1 MKMTLSEIQSKV
13 PELQTKIADLAKLNE
28 DSNKRLAEIDSE
40 IEDSETILKF
50 DERNLKDIETYISE
64 HKSSSSAKIQGSI
77 KAQESRKKEIERRI
91 PKQKKVIEDLKKER
105 AEITKPDSEYSKRA
119 AELQSV
125 KAELDEICDI
135 LVQDPTINF
144 HMQTAVM
151 DKFDKEIKSKNEQKA
166 NYEKATKDI
175 GGALKDDSAD
185 GLKTLVEEIKKAKE
199 ELDES
204 LEDPAKDSNAAKA
217 KHLDAKKKLVDQVQ
231 AKYGVKLKPA
241 DISAMIAAMDSGKED
256 ELTLPSIEKAIKD
269 IDSTIEKL
277 DKSREA
283 TIERLES
290 KKVATAVKN
299 TPEMEANQKD
309 IDRITG
315 EIGGLD
321 TELADIDTQL
331 EELNNQIKDKEKELG
346 DPSED
351 YVELKDSEENL
362 KKNHLIIDEMV
373 PDLEDPK
380 SDLSKKYKEFEKAD
394 LAVRKAF
401 QEAKGMRFNESED
414 GKDAK
419 ISSEDGR
426 KELVENLQKAIEN
439 YKKVSEDLASMSG
452 FDIESWQNFL
462 QYDLN
467 GRDAGE
473 LDSAYFHTNNQNF
486 KDMLDDKEAMN
497 NGKAIDEYDDVEE
510 SLSGIDKAQKD
521 ILNGKFDVSLDDLF
535 MDKDKGYFSR
545 LDKFQDASGFK
556 KGKDGLFPNV
566 SIYDLLRKNSM
577 IEKSPLNRI
586 KGFFKRIAQ
595 KIRPQ
600 KPFNMPE
607 ENQEAFERYVDART
621 PEVEKEIEERKGLE
635 DLIKQRD
642 ALIAKRD
649 TKTSERIGKNVEL
662 TQAQKRQEELAKS
675 APTTSKIEATELE
688 FRKVTHKDDIISAA
702 VSREEEKAK
711 EDDDGSR

>member
-1 MKMTLSEIQSKV
+1 MKMTLSEIKSKV
-13 PELQTKIADLAKLNE
+13 PELQTKIADLVKLNA
-28 DSNKRLAEIDSE
+28 DSNQRLAEIDAE
-40 IEDSETILKF
+40 LADANDILDNEKKTLDSI
-50 DERNLKDIETYISE
+50 NAYI
-64 HKSSSSAKIQGSI
+64 KSKSDPSKKIQGYL
-77 KAQESRKKEIERRI
+77 KVQEQKKKESEAKI
-91 PKQKKVIEDLKKER
+91 KVQKGIIKKLEDEKKD
-105 AEITKPDSEYSKRA
+105 ITKPDSDYSKRA
-119 AELQSV
+119 AELQNA

-135 LVQDPTINF
+135 LVQDPTINY

-151 DKFDKEIKSKNEQKA
+151 DKFDNEIESKKKEKA
-166 NYEKATKDI
+166 DYEKATKDI

-185 GLKTLVEEIKKAKE
+185 GLKTLVEEMKKAKE

-231 AKYGVKLKPA
+231 AKYGIKLKPA

-256 ELTLPSIEKAIKD
+256 ELTLPSVEEAIKT
-269 IDSTIEKL
+269 IDETVTKL
-277 DKSREA
+277 EEA
-283 TIERLES
+283 KATTLTRLES
-290 KKVATAVKN
+290 KKVVTAVVD

-331 EELNNQIKDKEKELG
+331 EELNNQIKDKEKKLG

-426 KELVENLQKAIEN
+426 KELIENLQKAIEN
-439 YKKVSEDLASMSG
+439 YKTISEELASMSG
-452 FDIESWQNFL
+452 LDIESWQNFL

-467 GRDAGE
+467 GRDLGE
-473 LDSAYFHTNNQNF
+473 LDSAYYHTNNQNF

-510 SLSGIDKAQKD
+510 SLSGLDKAQKD
-521 ILNGKFDVSLDDLF
+521 VLNGKFDISLDDLF

-545 LDKFQDASGFK
+545 LDKFQEASGFK

-649 TKTSERIGKNVEL
+649 AKTSERIGKDVEL
-662 TQAQKRQEELAKS
+662 AQAQERQEELAKS

-688 FRKVTHKDDIISAA
+688 FRKVTHKDDIIRAA
-702 VSREEEKAK
+702 VEREEEKAK
-711 EDDDGSR
+711 DDDEGR

>member
-1 MKMTLSEIQSKV
+1 MKMTLSEIKSKV
-13 PELQTKIADLAKLNE
+13 PELQTKIADLVKLNA
-28 DSNKRLAEIDSE
+28 DSNQRLAEIDAE
-40 IEDSETILKF
+40 LADANDILDNEKKTLDSI
-50 DERNLKDIETYISE
+50 NAYI
-64 HKSSSSAKIQGSI
+64 KSKSDPSKKIQGYL
-77 KAQESRKKEIERRI
+77 KVQEQKKKESEAKI
-91 PKQKKVIEDLKKER
+91 KVQKGIIKKLEDEKKD
-105 AEITKPDSEYSKRA
+105 ITKPDSDYSKRA
-119 AELQSV
+119 AELQSA

-135 LVQDPTINF
+135 LVQDPTINY

-151 DKFDKEIKSKNEQKA
+151 DKFDNEIESKKKEKA
-166 NYEKATKDI
+166 DYEKATKDI

-185 GLKTLVEEIKKAKE
+185 GLKTLVEEMKKAKE

-231 AKYGVKLKPA
+231 AKYGIKLKPA

-256 ELTLPSIEKAIKD
+256 ELTLPSVEEAIKT
-269 IDSTIEKL
+269 IDETVTKL
-277 DKSREA
+277 EEA
-283 TIERLES
+283 KATTLTRLES
-290 KKVATAVKN
+290 KKVVTAVVD

-331 EELNNQIKDKEKELG
+331 EELNNQIKDKEKKLG

-380 SDLSKKYKEFEKAD
+380 SDLSKKYNEFEKAD

-426 KELVENLQKAIEN
+426 KELIENLQKAIEN
-439 YKKVSEDLASMSG
+439 YKTISEELASMSG

-467 GRDAGE
+467 GRDLGE
-473 LDSAYFHTNNQNF
+473 LDSAYYHTNNQNF

-510 SLSGIDKAQKD
+510 SLSGLDKAQKD
-521 ILNGKFDVSLDDLF
+521 VLNGKFDISLDDLF

-545 LDKFQDASGFK
+545 LDKFQEASGFK

-649 TKTSERIGKNVEL
+649 AKTSERIGKDVEL
-662 TQAQKRQEELAKS
+662 AQAQERQEELAKS

-688 FRKVTHKDDIISAA
+688 FRKVTHKDDIIRAA
-702 VSREEEKAK
+702 VEREEEKAK
-711 EDDDGSR
+711 DDDEGR